1 MNNELQVLATL
12 EAVRLFCFLIA
23 GAFGITVAHKVIS
36 MLVYLVYLVYAKD
49 EPQYDVNSLR

>member
-36 MLVYLVYLVYAKD
+36 MLVYLVYTKD